1 MQQALDAARAKPE
14 GKERK
19 AVMDAHGLK
28 RLIFAF
34 HPDLVPHIDPAT
46 IAPQDV
52 LHAFPDGILRSQM
65 AWVFYIFCKLGLKLS
80 VVNARIKQYPDWP
93 DDVRI
98 PPLHAKL
105 TRGTQAGC
113 PKSEATVC
121 MTGFQMYWFALH
133 SRQLLE
139 PLLSQEMLEHP
150 AWVCWLKLVEL
161 FSLVIQHTLTQE
173 QIERIDDLQLE
184 HAELFD
190 RVPEFAGLARPK
202 HHFLTHIAMDAWNY
216 GPPRGYWCFGFEGFN
231 RVIKAGAQL
240 SNWKDETMSILRYWS
255 VLSAHELRP
264 D

>member
-1 MQQALDAARAKPE
+1 MSIDACRMPHARSYVTTSMNLCFLVCACRRRDIQGP
-14 GKERK
+14 
-19 AVMDAHGLK
+19 
-28 RLIFAF
+28 RLAEHCFADDRQ
-34 HPDLVPHIDPAT
+34 H
-46 IAPQDV
+46 
-52 LHAFPDGILRSQM
+52 RSSTPSLAASQ
-65 AWVFYIFCKLGLKLS
+65 LS
-80 VVNARIKQYPDWP
+80 GN
-93 DDVRI
+93 
-98 PPLHAKL
+98 
-105 TRGTQAGC
+105 C
-113 PKSEATVC
+113 
-121 MTGFQMYWFALH
+121 FALH